1 VSTKSILE
9 IDVQAQSFDRY
20 LQLFNKYE
28 AQAAKQ
34 PALWK
39 ALGYTHI
46 ANANAFTKMTS
57 AVQAQARV
65 QKEIGDVYKS
75 QNRSLMQGERL
86 WGSMAT
92 HAKGIAS
99 SIVSATRSMLSWTGV
114 IGAVGG
120 LLGAGGLWGI
130 DRMARSVSSDR
141 RSSMGLGLSIGEQKA
156 FQINFGRAVD
166 PDSFLSW
173 VAQMESD
180 PRKGAYAG
188 GIGVGLTGKT
198 GADAVSMLD
207 AIRSRALATDP
218 RMRGMLPEMMHWE
231 GVSGEDVRRLAGMS
245 NEEYAGLKSGYGKD
259 ASRLNIPDKTAEAWA
274 NFIKRLDEAK
284 ESIFKTFVVGLAP
297 LAGPLGHLS
306 AEFVKFTD
314 VLMKSGLVRDAIN
327 GLANGLDVFAG
338 KIGSGEFQKS
348 VEGFLSAVDEMAQ
361 KLRHPFEAAGSWLA
375 DELMKGTHPDKYY
388 EYASQGE
395 RSEYLGALDK
405 KYGLPKGTTERVWG
419 AESNKSWDPKDSAK
433 GAVGPFQFKPVTA
446 AAYRVDPHSWSDSA
460 YGAAHYLS
468 DLRDRYKGDMQKAL
482 AAYNWGPAN
491 VDWDIKQHS
500 KDWQGYLPAETR
512 GYVAATSAGNI
523 AVTVNI
529 STPPGSDF
537 TATASAVAH

>member
-1 VSTKSILE
+1 MTVQSVIS
-9 IDVQAQSFDRY
+9 IDVQAQAFDRY

-39 ALGYTHI
+39 ALGYTHT

-65 QKEIGDVYKS
+65 QKEINDVYKA
-75 QNRSLMQGERL
+75 QNRSLIQGERL

-99 SIVSATRSMLSWTGV
+99 SIISATRSMLSWTGI
-114 IGAVGG
+114 IGAAGG

-130 DRMARSVSSDR
+130 DRMARSVSGER
-141 RSSMGLGLSIGEQKA
+141 RSAMGLGLSIGEQKA
-156 FQINFGRAVD
+156 FSINFGRAVD

-173 VAQMESD
+173 IAQMESD

-188 GIGVGLTGKT
+188 AIGVGLTGKT

-218 RMRGMLPEMMHWE
+218 RMRGMLPEMMHWD

-259 ASRLNIPDKTAEAWA
+259 ASRLNIADKTAEAWA

-306 AEFVKFTD
+306 AEFVKFTEA
-314 VLMKSGLVRDAIN
+314 LMKSGLVRDAIN
-327 GLANGLDVFAG
+327 GLASGLDAFAG

-348 VEGFLSAVDEMAQ
+348 VMGFMSAVDDMAH

-375 DELMKGTHPDKYY
+375 DELLKGTHPDQYY
-388 EYASQGE
+388 QYAAASE
-395 RSEYLGALDK
+395 RSEYLGLLDE
-405 KYGLPKGTTERVWG
+405 KYDLPKGATERIWG
-419 AESNKSWDPKDSAK
+419 AESSKSWNPKDSAK
-433 GAVGPFQFKPVTA
+433 GAVGPFQFKPLTA
-446 AAYRVDPHSWSDSA
+446 AAYRVDPHSWSESA

-468 DLRDRYKGDMQKAL
+468 DLKDRYKGDMQKAL

-491 VDWDIKQHS
+491 VDWDVKKYG
-500 KDWQGYLPAETR
+500 KDWLAHTPAETR

-529 STPPGSDF
+529 TTPPGSDL